1 MGGKKKSKK
10 NQKSKVIYVLL
21 ALVLLLVAGAWY
33 LYGKPTLVVDE
44 GGLTLVQ
51 TEPPLINEI
60 KAEISAASGKLA
72 ENGDI
77 DSETPAVNSTATAS
91 ATEKSGE
98 NTGSAA
104 PAPVTDDTEVTATT
118 AVTKNTGASNATGTT
133 GSNPALDQGHAENS
147 PLFWGNPSDSIADTA
162 ASKNYLME
170 KPQFTICYN
179 SETLN
184 PNWVAWHLAAS
195 DLGEAD
201 RADPF
206 RPDSELPTGWYAVRK
221 NDYKFTYYGF
231 DRGHICPSADRTA
244 TTEDNSMTFLM
255 TNMVPQAPDNNRIV
269 WVALEKFEREQ
280 VLQGKEA
287 YIFAGPYGK
296 GGSGDKGY
304 FEEIPISLKDGT
316 ELSIVVP
323 SHTWKIILFMPEGE
337 NDFERATRSGQTE
350 ILAVNV
356 PNEKGCGKN
365 GSWQQYLC
373 SVNYIE
379 EITGY
384 DFFELLP
391 DDVEEEIESSVFSW

>member
-10 NQKSKVIYVLL
+10 NQKSKVIYVIL
-21 ALVLLLVAGAWY
+21 ALVLLIAAGAWY
-33 LYGKPTLVVDE
+33 LYGKPTLVVGED
-44 GGLTLVQ
+44 GLSLVQ

-60 KAEISAASGKLA
+60 KSGLSATV
-72 ENGDI
+72 E
-77 DSETPAVNSTATAS
+77 NSTEGTDAGGTSSAGAISKADAAATAGNTVTT
-91 ATEKSGE
+91 AT
-98 NTGSAA
+98 NATGSTLAA
-104 PAPVTDDTEVTATT
+104 TNGTT
-118 AVTKNTGASNATGTT
+118 SGSLSTSGTT

-147 PLFWGNPSDSIADTA
+147 PLFWGNPSDSIYDTA

-195 DLGEAD
+195 DLGDAD
-201 RADPF
+201 RADTF
-206 RPDSELPTGWYAVRK
+206 RPDTELPAGWYAVRK

-244 TTEDNSMTFLM
+244 NTEDNSMTFLM

-280 VLQGKEA
+280 VLAGKEA

-296 GGSGDKGY
+296 GGTGDKGY
-304 FEEIPISLKDGT
+304 FEEIPVTLKDGR
-316 ELSIVVP
+316 ELSIIVP

-337 NDFERATRSGQTE
+337 GDFERAVTSGQAE

-391 DDVEEEIESSVFSW
+391 DDVEEEFESSVLSW

>member
-10 NQKSKVIYVLL
+10 NQKSKVIYVML
-21 ALVLLLVAGAWY
+21 ALVLLIAAGAWY
-33 LYGKPTLVVDE
+33 LYGKPTLVVGED
-44 GGLTLVQ
+44 GLSLVQ

-60 KAEISAASGKLA
+60 KSELSAAV
-72 ENGDI
+72 E
-77 DSETPAVNSTATAS
+77 NSTEGTDAGGKT
-91 ATEKSGE
+91 SG
-98 NTGSAA
+98 TLS
-104 PAPVTDDTEVTATT
+104 T
-118 AVTKNTGASNATGTT
+118 SGTT

-147 PLFWGNPSDSIADTA
+147 PLFWGNPSDSIYDTA

-201 RADPF
+201 RADTF
-206 RPDSELPTGWYAVRK
+206 RPDTELPAGWYAVRK

-244 TTEDNSMTFLM
+244 NTEDNSMTFLM

-280 VLQGKEA
+280 VLAGKEA

-296 GGSGDKGY
+296 GGTGDKGY
-304 FEEIPISLKDGT
+304 FEEIPVTLKDDR
-316 ELSIVVP
+316 ELSIIVP

-337 NDFERATRSGQTE
+337 GDFERAVTSGQAE

-391 DDVEEEIESSVFSW
+391 DDVEEEFESSVLSW

>member
-10 NQKSKVIYVLL
+10 NQKSKVIYVML
-21 ALVLLLVAGAWY
+21 ALVLLIAAGAWY
-33 LYGKPTLVVDE
+33 LYGKPTLVVGE
-44 GGLTLVQ
+44 GGVSLVQ

-60 KAEISAASGKLA
+60 KSELSAAV
-72 ENGDI
+72 ENSIGGVD
-77 DSETPAVNSTATAS
+77 
-91 ATEKSGE
+91 
-98 NTGSAA
+98 
-104 PAPVTDDTEVTATT
+104 TATT
-118 AVTKNTGASNATGTT
+118 ATATNATGSTLAVTNGTT
-133 GSNPALDQGHAENS
+133 SDTLSTSGTSGSNPALDQGHAENS
-147 PLFWGNPSDSIADTA
+147 PLFWGNPSDSISGTA
-162 ASKNYLME
+162 AAKNYLME

-179 SETLN
+179 SDTLN

-201 RADPF
+201 RADTF
-206 RPDSELPTGWYAVRK
+206 RPDTELPAGWYAVRK

-244 TTEDNSMTFLM
+244 NTEDNSMTFLM

-280 VLQGKEA
+280 VLAGKEA

-296 GGSGDKGY
+296 GGTGDKGY
-304 FEEIPISLKDGT
+304 FEEIPVSLKDGR
-316 ELSIVVP
+316 ELSIIVP

-337 NDFERATRSGQTE
+337 GDFERAVTSGQAE

-391 DDVEEEIESSVFSW
+391 DDVEEEFESSVLSW

>member
-10 NQKSKVIYVLL
+10 NQKSKVIYVIL
-21 ALVLLLVAGAWY
+21 ALVLLIAAGAWY
-33 LYGKPTLVVDE
+33 LYGKPTLVVGED
-44 GGLTLVQ
+44 GLSLVQ
-51 TEPPLINEI
+51 TESPLINEI
-60 KAEISAASGKLA
+60 KSELSAAVENLGGVGDNSSVMPAANTTGDA
-72 ENGDI
+72 E
-77 DSETPAVNSTATAS
+77 
-91 ATEKSGE
+91 
-98 NTGSAA
+98 
-104 PAPVTDDTEVTATT
+104 
-118 AVTKNTGASNATGTT
+118 KNTGTAATATDALKKTGASDAANATNATGIS

-147 PLFWGNPSDSIADTA
+147 PLFWGNPSDSISDTA
-162 ASKNYLME
+162 ATQNYLME

-179 SETLN
+179 SDTLN

-201 RADPF
+201 RADTF
-206 RPDSELPTGWYAVRK
+206 RPDTELPAGWYAVRK

-244 TTEDNSMTFLM
+244 NTEDNSMTFLM

-280 VLQGKEA
+280 VLAGKEA

-296 GGSGDKGY
+296 GGTGDKGY
-304 FEEIPISLKDGT
+304 FEEIPVTLKDDR
-316 ELSIVVP
+316 ELSIIVP

-337 NDFERATRSGQTE
+337 GDFERAVTSGQAE

-391 DDVEEEIESSVFSW
+391 DDVEEEFESSVLSW

>member
-10 NQKSKVIYVLL
+10 NQKSKVIYVML
-21 ALVLLLVAGAWY
+21 ALVLLIAAGAWY
-33 LYGKPTLVVDE
+33 LYGKPTLVVGED
-44 GGLTLVQ
+44 GLSLVQ

-60 KAEISAASGKLA
+60 KSELSAAV
-72 ENGDI
+72 E
-77 DSETPAVNSTATAS
+77 NSTEGTDAGGTSS
-91 ATEKSGE
+91 AGAISKADVAVTGG
-98 NTGSAA
+98 NT
-104 PAPVTDDTEVTATT
+104 VTTAT
-118 AVTKNTGASNATGTT
+118 NAT

-147 PLFWGNPSDSIADTA
+147 PLFWGNPSDSISNTA
-162 ASKNYLME
+162 ATQNYLME

-179 SETLN
+179 SDTLN

-201 RADPF
+201 RADTF
-206 RPDSELPTGWYAVRK
+206 RPDTELPAGWYAVRK

-244 TTEDNSMTFLM
+244 NTEDNSMTFLM

-280 VLQGKEA
+280 VLAGKEA

-296 GGSGDKGY
+296 GGTGDKGY
-304 FEEIPISLKDGT
+304 FEEIPVTLKDDR
-316 ELSIVVP
+316 ELSIIVP

-337 NDFERATRSGQTE
+337 GDFERAVTSGQAE

-391 DDVEEEIESSVFSW
+391 DDIEEEFESSVAAW

>member
-10 NQKSKVIYVLL
+10 KQKSRVIYVIL
-21 ALVLLLVAGAWY
+21 ALVLLIAAGVWY
-33 LYGKPTLVVDE
+33 LYGKPTLVVGED
-44 GGLTLVQ
+44 GLSLVQ

-60 KAEISAASGKLA
+60 KSELSVAVENLGGAGDNSSVMPAANTTGDAEKNTCKAA
-72 ENGDI
+72 
-77 DSETPAVNSTATAS
+77 TATDAL
-91 ATEKSGE
+91 
-98 NTGSAA
+98 
-104 PAPVTDDTEVTATT
+104 
-118 AVTKNTGASNATGTT
+118 KNTGASDAANATNATGIS

-147 PLFWGNPSDSIADTA
+147 PLFWGNPSDSISDTA
-162 ASKNYLME
+162 AAQNYLME

-179 SETLN
+179 SDTLN

-201 RADPF
+201 RADTF
-206 RPDSELPTGWYAVRK
+206 RPDTELPAGWYAVRK

-244 TTEDNSMTFLM
+244 NTEDNSMTFLM

-280 VLQGKEA
+280 VLAGKEA

-296 GGSGDKGY
+296 GGTGDKGY
-304 FEEIPISLKDGT
+304 FEEIPVTLKDGR
-316 ELSIVVP
+316 ELSIIVP
-323 SHTWKIILFMPEGE
+323 SYTWKIILFMPEGE
-337 NDFERATRSGQTE
+337 GDFERAVTSGQAE

-391 DDVEEEIESSVFSW
+391 DDVEEEFESSVLSW

>member
-10 NQKSKVIYVLL
+10 NQKSKLLYLILTVIILIIAAVWYVC
-21 ALVLLLVAGAWY
+21 
-33 LYGKPTLVVDE
+33 GKPTIVVSE
-44 GGLTLVQ
+44 SGVLFQQ
-51 TEPPLINEI
+51 TERPLVN
-60 KAEISAASGKLA
+60 KFRAASGTGESIFFGKSGNTGA
-72 ENGDI
+72 KTEATENYTVGEALKDTERTDNAGDTGASAN
-77 DSETPAVNSTATAS
+77 DTATAALS
-91 ATEKSGE
+91 
-98 NTGSAA
+98 
-104 PAPVTDDTEVTATT
+104 
-118 AVTKNTGASNATGTT
+118 ATGTS

-147 PLFWGNPSDSIADTA
+147 PLFWGNPSDSISDTTA
-162 ASKNYLME
+162 AKNYLME

-179 SETLN
+179 SDTLN

-201 RADPF
+201 RADTF
-206 RPDSELPTGWYAVRK
+206 RPDTELPAGWYAVRK

-244 TTEDNSMTFLM
+244 STEDNSMTFLM

-280 VLQGKEA
+280 VLAGKEA

-296 GGSGDKGY
+296 GGTGDKGY

-316 ELSIVVP
+316 ELSITVP
-323 SHTWKIILFMPEGE
+323 AYTWKIIIFLPEGDD
-337 NDFERATRSGQTE
+337 DFSRIADEAE
-350 ILAVNV
+350 VLAVCV

-373 SVNYIE
+373 SINYIE
-379 EITGY
+379 ENTGY
-384 DFFELLP
+384 NFFELL
-391 DDVEEEIESSVFSW
+391 DDELEENIESRIMSEAVQ

>member
-10 NQKSKVIYVLL
+10 NQKSKVIYVIL
-21 ALVLLLVAGAWY
+21 ALVLLIAVGAWY
-33 LYGKPTLVVDE
+33 LYGKPTLVVGED
-44 GGLTLVQ
+44 GLSLVQ

-60 KAEISAASGKLA
+60 KSELSAAVENLGGAGDNSSVMPAANTTGDA
-72 ENGDI
+72 E
-77 DSETPAVNSTATAS
+77 
-91 ATEKSGE
+91 
-98 NTGSAA
+98 
-104 PAPVTDDTEVTATT
+104 
-118 AVTKNTGASNATGTT
+118 KNTGTAATATDALKKTGASDAANATNATGIS

-147 PLFWGNPSDSIADTA
+147 PLFWGNPSDSISDTA
-162 ASKNYLME
+162 ATQNYLME

-179 SETLN
+179 SDTLN

-201 RADPF
+201 RADTF
-206 RPDSELPTGWYAVRK
+206 RPDTELPAGWYAVRK

-244 TTEDNSMTFLM
+244 NTEDNSMTFLM

-280 VLQGKEA
+280 VLAGKEA

-296 GGSGDKGY
+296 GGTGDKGY
-304 FEEIPISLKDGT
+304 FEEIPVTLKDDR
-316 ELSIVVP
+316 ELSIIVP

-337 NDFERATRSGQTE
+337 DDFERAVTSGQAE

-391 DDVEEEIESSVFSW
+391 DDVEEEFESSVLSW

>member
-21 ALVLLLVAGAWY
+21 GLVLLLVAGAWY

-60 KAEISAASGKLA
+60 KAEISAAA
-72 ENGDI
+72 ENLGGAGD
-77 DSETPAVNSTATAS
+77 NSSVMPVANAT
-91 ATEKSGE
+91 
-98 NTGSAA
+98 
-104 PAPVTDDTEVTATT
+104 
-118 AVTKNTGASNATGTT
+118 NATGTS

-147 PLFWGNPSDSIADTA
+147 PLFFGNPSDSIADTA
-162 ASKNYLME
+162 AAENYLME

-201 RADPF
+201 RADTF
-206 RPDSELPTGWYAVRK
+206 RPDTELPAGWYAVRK

-244 TTEDNSMTFLM
+244 NTEDNSMTFLM

-280 VLQGKEA
+280 VLAGKEA

-304 FEEIPISLKDGT
+304 FEEIPVTLKDGT

-350 ILAVNV
+350 IIAVNV

-365 GSWQQYLC
+365 GSWEQYVC
-373 SVNYIE
+373 SIDYIE

-391 DDVEEEIESSVFSW
+391 DDIEEELESRVMGKAGQ